1 MAQEGSPIA
10 TPPAH
15 FDASPGLYLTT
26 MQPLALAIVTQPKQ
40 FPKRRPSLAQASQK
54 KFYWRP
60 VASIFCKPLSVNSAE
75 TGSSL
80 ACFRSPVRSNTR
92 MDRLD
97 AGSFRE
103 TDCFLDF
110 LGSWTEYRHSG
121 RLAAECPC
129 RGGGVKH
136 VSRLGSSATPY
147 WHPAHPTPFHALG
160 RTIGVSWP
168 MLLRELRT
176 HCGAVLKLHAALF
189 PDVAALLWPARVTPH
204 LEAT

>member
-1 MAQEGSPIA
+1 MRGPSEKLIVFWIFLVVGQNTVTLGGWQQNA
-10 TPPAH
+10 PA
-15 FDASPGLYLTT
+15 
-26 MQPLALAIVTQPKQ
+26 
-40 FPKRRPSLAQASQK
+40 
-54 KFYWRP
+54 
-60 VASIFCKPLSVNSAE
+60 E
-75 TGSSL
+75 
-80 ACFRSPVRSNTR
+80 
-92 MDRLD
+92 
-97 AGSFRE
+97 
-103 TDCFLDF
+103 
-110 LGSWTEYRHSG
+110 
-121 RLAAECPC
+121 
-129 RGGGVKH
+129 GGGVKH